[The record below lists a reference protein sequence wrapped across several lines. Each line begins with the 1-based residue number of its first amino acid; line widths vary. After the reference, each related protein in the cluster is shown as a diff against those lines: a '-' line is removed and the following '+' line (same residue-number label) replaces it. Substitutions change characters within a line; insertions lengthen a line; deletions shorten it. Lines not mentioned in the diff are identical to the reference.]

1 MRMSSVKLLGDHLV
15 VFEGA
20 DDFPLCFSSR
30 RCSQILV
37 VVRCAGKVLGQ
48 EVFDEGN
55 LEGVLPD
62 DFLNS
67 GGPKWRSNIIFSTSL
82 TGIRRAVVVRA

>member
-1 MRMSSVKLLGDHLV
+1 MRMSSVKLSGDHLV

-20 DDFPLCFSSR
+20 DDFPVCFSSR

-62 DFLNS
+62 DFLI
-67 GGPKWRSNIIFSTSL
+67 GPIPTFSVQFWGTKV
-82 TGIRRAVVVRA
+82 A